1 MMIKMRTGK
10 LEKHA
15 KAVSGQFSH
24 NAHAFAFACIPTPIR
39 VGLWEVLWRHLVINI
54 KEQEI
59 SYQKTS
65 SSNQN

>member
-1 MMIKMRTGK
+1 MMMIKMRTGK

-39 VGLWEVLWRHLVINI
+39 VGIVGGTMQTPSHQYQRTGNI
-54 KEQEI
+54 LPKEFFI
-59 SYQKTS
+59 
-65 SSNQN
+65 